1 MTTSRM
7 LPVALAI
14 ALVGGVAACG
24 SSANSEAAKAA
35 YDECSKGEKSL
46 VRLSGSAVEVVVDGD
61 DARAYAGVNKE
72 IDRMG
77 EGDVDA
83 LGDGMSV
90 LIAIWGG
97 TQCLVDETGYPGSW
111 DQLKSGESWDGWRYE
126 EIKGAGSATTFR
138 FVATS

>member
-1 MTTSRM
+1 MKALRV
-7 LPVALAI
+7 LPATLALTLVAA
-14 ALVGGVAACG
+14 VAACG
-24 SSANSEAAKAA
+24 PSASSEAAQAA
-35 YDECSKGEKSL
+35 YDECSKGEKTL

-61 DARAYAGVNKE
+61 DARAYAGVDTE

-77 EGDVDA
+77 DGDADA

-90 LIAIWGG
+90 LLAIWAG

-126 EIKGAGSATTFR
+126 EVKGAGSATTFR
-138 FVATS
+138 FVSTG